1 MEEGEQPQG
10 MRGETMQPGAV
21 MTVAFPPRYEGTPI
35 TVILVGKT
43 RALVELPN
51 GSQTW
56 ITRLDLTRRGKT
68 SKAA

>member
-1 MEEGEQPQG
+1 
-10 MRGETMQPGAV
+10 MQVGAIV
-21 MTVAFPPRYEGTPI
+21 TVPFPPDYKGTPV
-35 TVILVGKT
+35 TVIAVGKT

-56 ITRLDLTRRGKT
+56 IAVLDMKARSRK

>member
-1 MEEGEQPQG
+1 
-10 MRGETMQPGAV
+10 MQAGAV
-21 MTVAFPPRYEGTPI
+21 VMVAFPPRFEGTPV

-56 ITRLDLTRRGKT
+56 VTSLDLKRGVK
-68 SKAA
+68 KPRAA

>member
-1 MEEGEQPQG
+1 
-10 MRGETMQPGAV
+10 MQAGAV
-21 MTVAFPPRYEGTPI
+21 VTVAFPPRFEGTQV

-56 ITRLDLTRRGKT
+56 VARLDLTRRVK
-68 SKAA
+68 KPRAA

>member
-1 MEEGEQPQG
+1 
-10 MRGETMQPGAV
+10 MQAGAV
-21 MTVAFPPRYEGTPI
+21 VTVAFPPHYEGTLV

-56 ITRLDLTRRGKT
+56 VTNPDLTRRGRKPR
-68 SKAA
+68 AA